1 MRKGYEMD
9 EDIFFD
15 FLISLHS
22 MKKMGAKVAGFYG
35 VPVKGKKYEL
45 RLVLQK

>member
-1 MRKGYEMD
+1 MKNG

-15 FLISLHS
+15 FLIALHS
-22 MKKMGAKVAGFYG
+22 MKKMGARLTGFYG
-35 VPVKGKKYEL
+35 EPVKDNKYEL

>member
-1 MRKGYEMD
+1 MKDD

-15 FLISLHS
+15 FLIALHS
-22 MKKMGAKVAGFYG
+22 MKKIGARLTGFYG
-35 VPVKGKKYEL
+35 KPVEDNKYEL